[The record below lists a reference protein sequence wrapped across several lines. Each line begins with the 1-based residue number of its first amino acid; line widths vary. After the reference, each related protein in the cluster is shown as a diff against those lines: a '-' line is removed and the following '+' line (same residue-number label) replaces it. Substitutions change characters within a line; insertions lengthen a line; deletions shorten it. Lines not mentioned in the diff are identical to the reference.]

1 MSLGLYLHIPY
12 CFSKC
17 RYCDFYSHPGERGV
31 PDAYVDA
38 LLRELLA
45 AEGLL
50 IKNHVDCG
58 CILFDANEQSVK
70 SGGSGPGCC
79 AAVLCG
85 HILPRLERGS
95 HCLLYTSPSPR
106 D

>member
-1 MSLGLYLHIPY
+1 MGSQ
-12 CFSKC
+12 
-17 RYCDFYSHPGERGV
+17 
-31 PDAYVDA
+31 

-85 HILPRLERGS
+85 HILPRLRRGS
-95 HCLLYTSPSPR
+95 QKRVLFTATGALMSQTILFAEGDHPGGGASGGAACAGKGEVR
-106 D
+106 